1 MIFFPLI
8 PMILVPSPFEI
19 HWAGFFPAGL
29 GYLMRARD
37 LPLRGWQSGQ
47 KQVLRWL
54 ITIL

>member
-1 MIFFPLI
+1 
-8 PMILVPSPFEI
+8 MILVPSPFEI
-19 HWAGFFPAGL
+19 HWAGFFPVGL